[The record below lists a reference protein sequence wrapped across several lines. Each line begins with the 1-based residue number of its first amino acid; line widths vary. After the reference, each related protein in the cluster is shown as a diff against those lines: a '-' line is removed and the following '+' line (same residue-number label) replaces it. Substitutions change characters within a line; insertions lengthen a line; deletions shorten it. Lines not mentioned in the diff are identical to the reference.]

1 MFSKCAW
8 VVPLKDNKSIKITK
22 VFQEML
28 DELRRK
34 PNKVW
39 EDKGIKFYNRPVQW

>member
-8 VVPLKDNKSIKITK
+8 VVPLKDNKNIKITK

-28 DELRRK
+28 YELRRK

-39 EDKGIKFYNRPVQW
+39 EDKGITYYNSSMQW